1 MHPLAGWGQSL
12 VGRSPLDAEIN
23 LVPPEELAAVR
34 QWYAAV
40 VARPGTH
47 EPVVF
52 RARHPDGSEF
62 WAEVVATNLLDDPDI
77 AGVVIDARDVTERQ
91 VLEESLRHQALHDD
105 LTGLPNR
112 ALFVDRVSQALA
124 RTLRLTEQSLVA
136 VLVFELDQFKL
147 VVDSFGHNISDQLLV
162 EAARV
167 LARAVRPADTVARLS
182 GDAFA
187 VCCENLRDEGDVLAT
202 AERLA
207 ERMREQMVADGHE
220 FRVTASIGIALG
232 LGGKGVTPESLI
244 RDADVAVSRA
254 RQLGGDRHEVFDETA
269 RLRAFERLELE
280 HGLRA
285 ALRLGELR
293 FYYQP
298 TIRLPDE
305 RVIGAEALVR
315 WQHPTLGLLMPSHFI
330 PVAEDTG
337 LVVPLG
343 ASVLEDACRQVDVW
357 RSTIGRSDWTV
368 AVNVSGRQL
377 TDGALLDVVQR
388 ALATWSV
395 PAKALSLEIT
405 ESALMADP
413 DEAASTLGALHELG
427 VKLAIDDF
435 GTGYSS
441 LTYLRRFPIDA
452 LKVDRSFVNGVSE
465 NVKDATIVAAVV
477 ALAHAFG
484 IPAIAEGVET
494 RAQAAQLTDLG
505 CDFAQGYLWGKPQP
519 ADQFT
524 VPA

>member
-1 MHPLAGWGQSL
+1 M
-12 VGRSPLDAEIN
+12 
-23 LVPPEELAAVR
+23 
-34 QWYAAV
+34 
-40 VARPGTH
+40 
-47 EPVVF
+47 F